1 MPLCTLCE
9 QVTPWTL
16 KTIRF
21 NGANVA
27 RPETCNPHHRSFLA
41 LQDSSH
47 NCELCRLMCIS
58 LLDNK
63 HNPRVKLQQDLPI
76 LVGSALNLRVDF
88 QTDGPQVYNI
98 VVQCGESFTVL
109 HAFADPQSDAA
120 LSHAVAGRVPLQ
132 PDSREHF
139 EMIATWLEEC
149 KRNHPACR
157 IDRMGEDSKDALLTK
172 TSKLPRRVIDV
183 GKCSDSTIR
192 LFESPD
198 SEGEYVA
205 LSHRWPTDPSKHYT
219 TTRDNIKN
227 RKQGMRL
234 EDMPETFQDAVRVS
248 RELGFRYLWI
258 DSLCIIQD
266 DPADWDQQSVLMGQ
280 IYYRATI
287 TLMSATTPI
296 PSKKNYQEDSPGG
309 FLYRIPEMSRS
320 RPAIVKMDY
329 HDQDWQ
335 MKGNWFIQYRQ
346 QYISDNLDLLTRG
359 WVLQE
364 ELLSRRK
371 VIYAPDQVLWVSE
384 LMR

>member
-1 MPLCTLCE
+1 MPLCSLCE
-9 QVTPWTL
+9 QVTPWSL
-16 KTIRF
+16 RAIRF

-47 NCELCRLMCIS
+47 ECELCRLMCNS

-63 HNPRVKLQQDLPI
+63 YNPSIQLQQDLPI
-76 LVGSALNLRVDF
+76 LVGSVLDRYFDLQIDA
-88 QTDGPQVYNI
+88 PQVHNI

-109 HAFADPQSDAA
+109 HAFANPQSDAA
-120 LSHAVAGRVPLQ
+120 MSHAVAGRLPLQ
-132 PDSREHF
+132 PDSQEHF
-139 EMIATWLEEC
+139 KMIATWLEEC

-157 IDRMGEDSKDALLTK
+157 IDRIGQKSKDAPLTK
-172 TSKLPRRVIDV
+172 TSKLPRRVVDV
-183 GKCSDSTIR
+183 GICTDSTVR

-219 TTRDNIKN
+219 TTRATIKN
-227 RKQGMRL
+227 RKRAMSL
-234 EDMPETFQDAVRVS
+234 EDMPKTFQDAVTVS

-287 TLMSATTPI
+287 TIMSATTPI
-296 PSKKNYQEDSPGG
+296 PSKKMYQEDSPEG
-309 FLYRIPEMSRS
+309 FLYRIPELSRLLT
-320 RPAIVKMDY
+320 VKMDY
-329 HDQDWQ
+329 YDEDWR

-346 QYISDNLDLLTRG
+346 QYISNNLDLLTRG

-371 VIYAPDQVLWVSE
+371 IIYAPDQVLWVSE